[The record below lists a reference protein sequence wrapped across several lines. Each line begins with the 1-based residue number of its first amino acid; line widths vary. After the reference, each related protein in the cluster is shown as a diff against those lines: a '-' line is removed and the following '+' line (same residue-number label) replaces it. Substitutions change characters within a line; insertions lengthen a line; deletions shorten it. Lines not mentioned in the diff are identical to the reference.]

1 MCADQVF
8 RNQFLQGE
16 RRRFA
21 PLSDLSGKRN
31 YSRHVFIERDGSV
44 SEVVRLNVLNDRH
57 REDIIGFHF
66 AQQYEKIH
74 FGTQEEQPQFYIV
87 GQENRLWT

>member
-8 RNQFLQGE
+8 RNQFLKGE
-16 RRRFA
+16 DRRFA
-21 PLSDLSGKRN
+21 PRSDLSDKRN

-66 AQQYEKIH
+66 AQQYAKSIL
-74 FGTQEEQPQFYIV
+74 GTS
-87 GQENRLWT
+87 

>member
-8 RNQFLQGE
+8 RKQFLQGE
-16 RRRFA
+16 DCRFT
-21 PLSDLSGKRN
+21 PLSDLSDKRN
-31 YSRHVFIERDGSV
+31 CSRHVFIERDGSV

-66 AQQYEKIH
+66 AQQYAKIH
-74 FGTQEEQPQFYIV
+74 FGKQLEQPQFYIV
-87 GQENRLWT
+87 GRVSTAE